1 VAQKTQK
8 AQKKKNDQWQSI
20 ITILKKEDRPLIA
33 NHISQATKIQAS
45 LLDYHLKKMVA
56 AGLLLTEE
64 RFGHTYYF
72 LQPYFYMEEAETAL
86 MELILP
92 WVKEIAKQTIT
103 RQIGIDVPVISNNLK
118 YFFLVLLD
126 SASKQL

>member
-1 VAQKTQK
+1 MAQK
-8 AQKKKNDQWQSI
+8 AQKKKNDPWQTI
-20 ITILKKEDRPLIA
+20 ITVLKREDQPLIA
-33 NHISQATKIQAS
+33 NHISRATKIQAS

-92 WVKEIAKQTIT
+92 WVKEIARQTIT
-103 RQIGIDVPVISNNLK
+103 RQIGIDVPVITTNLK
-118 YFFLVLLD
+118 YFFLILLNN
-126 SASKQL
+126 ASKKL

>member
-1 VAQKTQK
+1 MAQKTQK
-8 AQKKKNDQWQSI
+8 AQKQKNDPWQSI
-20 ITILKKEDRPLIA
+20 IAILKKEDQPLIA
-33 NHISQATKIQAS
+33 NHISRATNIPAS

-64 RFGHTYYF
+64 RFGHIYYF

-92 WVKEIAKQTIT
+92 WVKEIAKQTVT
-103 RQIGIDVPVISNNLK
+103 RQIGADVPVTKTNLK
-118 YFFLVLLD
+118 YFFLMLLD
-126 SASKQL
+126 NASKQL